1 KGDSSIHG
9 TLLSLSNRSLQLTET
24 TVILLRSMGLCSSS
38 EDKAEAAKNKEIDKQ
53 ISADKQENNKTIK
66 LLLLGAGE
74 CGKSTILKQMR
85 LHHKKFSDDEL
96 AQQKSVVFSNT
107 INAMVEICRFMAENN
122 YPFENEANKQEID
135 VLKNVLKDS
144 KEQEPFAKAT
154 ASALKSLWAD
164 KNVKEFYKQH
174 KLIYHLHESTQ
185 YFMDRLDRICVPD
198 FTPNAEEI
206 LYTRIKTTGI
216 VEVNFEIEKAHFR
229 VFDVGGQRSERKKW
243 IHCFEDVNAI
253 IFIVAISEYDE
264 KLLEDQHT
272 NRLIESIRLYEQIT
286 NSRWFT
292 KTSMIVFLNKTDL
305 FREKIANSK
314 ATIAIA
320 FPDYTGP
327 HEFDESVEYIKG
339 ELLKKQAA
347 GSKKQVYF
355 HLTCATDT
363 NQVKLIL
370 QSVISTIIRAN
381 LYKTGLY

>member
-1 KGDSSIHG
+1 
-9 TLLSLSNRSLQLTET
+9 T
-24 TVILLRSMGLCSSS
+24 TVTLLRSMGLCSST
-38 EDKAEAAKNKEIDKQ
+38 EEKADAAKNKEIDKA
-53 ISADKQENNKTIK
+53 IAADKSESNKTIK

-85 LHHKKFSDDEL
+85 LHHKKYSEEEL
-96 AQQKSVVFSNT
+96 AQQKSVVFNNT
-107 INAMVEICRFMAENN
+107 INAIVEIAKYMAENN
-122 YPFENEANKQEID
+122 YPFEKEERKQDVD
-135 VLKNVLKDS
+135 VLKEILKQA
-144 KEQEPFAKAT
+144 KEHEPFSKPTAT
-154 ASALKSLWAD
+154 ALKSLWAD
-164 KNVKEFYKQH
+164 QNVKNFYKQH

-185 YFMDRLDRICVPD
+185 YFMDRLDRICQPD
-198 FTPNAEEI
+198 FTPNSEEI

-216 VEVNFEIEKAHFR
+216 VEVSFEIEKAHFR

-264 KLLEDQHT
+264 KLAEDHHT
-272 NRLIESIRLYEQIT
+272 NRLVESIRLYEQIT
-286 NSRWFT
+286 NSRWFV

-305 FREKIANSK
+305 FREKIATSK

-320 FPDYTGP
+320 FPDYNGP
-327 HEFDESVEYIKG
+327 HEFDESVDFIKA
-339 ELLKKQAA
+339 ELLKKQT
-347 GSKKQVYF
+347 GGKQKQVYF